1 MTVAPTTDSA
11 SDIPADVDD
20 LADRRSIGLTY
31 RPPFAGD
38 ILLSFLGAR
47 ALRGVEEVEDGTYRR
62 CVRLLDGSAA
72 VIGLKPDI
80 MARHVT
86 LHGPE
91 DDALVQSARRAFDLD
106 ADPLAIDTKLAEDP
120 KLAPLVAKSPGMRVP
135 GTFDGFE
142 LVVRAIFGQQVS
154 VAGARTSLGRLVE
167 RFGTPLDP
175 PSGGITHLFPTAGQ
189 VAELP
194 PEAFGMPRARA
205 ETIRRVGHLVAR
217 GELDLTGDTEP
228 EEALQTLGELPGI
241 GPWTLSYV
249 AMRALRDA
257 DAFMVGDLGVR
268 KGFEALGLPS
278 TSKEL
283 LARSER
289 WRPWRA
295 YAVMHLWHAHQ

>member
-38 ILLSFLGAR
+38 MLLSFLGAR

-175 PSGGITHLFPTAGQ
+175 PSGGITHLFPTAEPGGRAATRS
-189 VAELP
+189 VRDA
-194 PEAFGMPRARA
+194 PRPGGDDPARGPSRRSRRTRSLRVTPNRRRRSDTRRAPRDRSVDPRLRRDARA
-205 ETIRRVGHLVAR
+205 PGRGRIHGRRPRRAEGL
-217 GELDLTGDTEP
+217 
-228 EEALQTLGELPGI
+228 EALDSPRHRR
-241 GPWTLSYV
+241 SSS
-249 AMRALRDA
+249 RDRS
-257 DAFMVGDLGVR
+257 VGDRGVR
-268 KGFEALGLPS
+268 TP
-278 TSKEL
+278 
-283 LARSER
+283 
-289 WRPWRA
+289 
-295 YAVMHLWHAHQ
+295 